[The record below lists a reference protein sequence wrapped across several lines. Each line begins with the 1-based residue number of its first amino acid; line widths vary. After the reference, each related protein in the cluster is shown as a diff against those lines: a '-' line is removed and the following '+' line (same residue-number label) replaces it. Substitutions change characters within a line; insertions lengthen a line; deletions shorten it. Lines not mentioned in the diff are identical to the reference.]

1 MKATEAG
8 AAKGAVALDAEERDL
23 IRSLILAD
31 PELVLSD
38 DQVMRALIRATG
50 PLDRNVVDLRD
61 KLVERLEK
69 RLTKLVHANRSV
81 IAAAYEN
88 VASTQQ
94 VHRAALMLLD
104 TATLDEFLH
113 RLTHD
118 IPHVVSIDSVRLCLE
133 ADVDDVQPARALGA
147 ELAERVIALPEGM
160 VDTYITLHPDSR
172 SGRIVL
178 RQATEE
184 AELIFGRESV
194 ASEALL
200 RLDLDGATGLLAL
213 GSRDPERFTPEQG
226 TDLLEFFAEVIARV
240 AVQHLARLNLGAA

>member
-1 MKATEAG
+1 MKAPEAG
-8 AAKGAVALDAEERDL
+8 GVALDAEERDL
-23 IRSLILAD
+23 IRSLILAE

-61 KLVERLEK
+61 KLVERLES
-69 RLTKLVHANRSV
+69 RLTKLVNANRSV

-104 TATLDEFLH
+104 ASTLDDFLH

-118 IPHVVSIDSVRLCLE
+118 IPQVVSIDEVRLCLE
-133 ADVDDVQPARALGA
+133 ADVDDIQPARALGA
-147 ELAERVIALPEGM
+147 ALAERVIALPEGM
-160 VDTYITLHPDSR
+160 VETYITFHPETR

-178 RQATEE
+178 RPTTEE
-184 AELIFGRESV
+184 SELIFGSGEI

-213 GSRDPERFTPEQG
+213 GSRDPDRFTPEQG
-226 TDLLEFFAEVIARV
+226 TDLLEFLAEFIARL
-240 AVQHLARLNLGAA
+240 AVQHLARLNTGAT